1 MPTVL
6 ITRETAREY
15 ARKANE
21 AKRAKQAAL
30 LANPPAPASD
40 PAKPDPYL
48 SAKLGRV
55 RKQIEAVDKLIES
68 ASDPQAVDRFAAALA
83 RLYEIE
89 RQLAGRP
96 LPGSLRPT
104 GKPTQQSRPGRLPV
118 PSQPSMAQQVQ
129 QSSSAAVPTQAAV
142 PPVPDERDS
151 EDL

>member
-118 PSQPSMAQQVQ
+118 PSQATSAQPPTVPPLPT
-129 QSSSAAVPTQAAV
+129 SAAS